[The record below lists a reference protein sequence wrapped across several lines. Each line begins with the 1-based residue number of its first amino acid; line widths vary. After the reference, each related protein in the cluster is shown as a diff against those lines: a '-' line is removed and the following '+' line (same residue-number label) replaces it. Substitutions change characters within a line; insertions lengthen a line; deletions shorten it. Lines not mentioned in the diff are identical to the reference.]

1 MKRKRTIPLLAILIL
16 ALGFGDA
23 QGAEIE
29 LLMEAPNDRVSY
41 QARAFSA
48 SLYDMLGGRWGDTFR
63 FFVKGWVCGHPYLG
77 DAVRQ
82 VLEMNKRINQLD
94 RLVELLALRSN
105 AKAKA
110 AGMAANALAPLTLRE
125 MDESIAETFGLEFRA
140 VHVGRDYAAGLDY
153 YQSEVQAMARDA
165 EAILQEAE
173 RGSGSRFQRFLTDI
187 AEKSPAEPALESTEP
202 DGTQATYVLTDCY
215 RKEDLDRLKAAEVE
229 VARKVLATVRKY
241 ESVRDGLLKRP

>member
-1 MKRKRTIPLLAILIL
+1 MKRKRTISLLAILIL

-23 QGAEIE
+23 QGADIE

-48 SLYDMLGGRWGDTFR
+48 SFYDMLGGRWGDTFR
-63 FFVKGWVCGHPYLG
+63 FFVKGWACGQSNLG

-94 RLVELLALRSN
+94 RLVEHLALRSN
-105 AKAKA
+105 AKAKV
-110 AGMAANALAPLTLRE
+110 AGMAAEALAPLTLRE
-125 MDESIAETFGLEFRA
+125 MDESIAETLGLEFTP
-140 VHVGRDYAAGLDY
+140 VYVGREYAAGLDY
-153 YQSEVQAMARDA
+153 YQSRVRAMAGNA

-187 AEKSPAEPALESTEP
+187 AEKSRAEPALESTEP

-229 VARKVLATVRKY
+229 VARKVLATVRNY